1 MRVIILERMK
11 VLSTKYTS
19 EAFEDNDSLKLA
31 YGVLIFNACRET
43 CLPLYFAH
51 RGLDLLAHVPVAP
64 IPVLPFYSFQTLN
77 CS

>member
-1 MRVIILERMK
+1 MK

-43 CLPLYFAH
+43 CLPLYIDAY
-51 RGLDLLAHVPVAP
+51 RNC
-64 IPVLPFYSFQTLN
+64 LN
-77 CS
+77 LFIISCKSVG